1 MNYLSMGSRIREE
14 RLKLNLTQEQLAENV
29 HVSSAY
35 IGQIERGERSVSL
48 DVLLEIVNALGVT
61 VDYLL
66 ADSYT
71 GKYTNSVVAYS
82 LYRLLENR
90 DPRDVDAAFSLI
102 KTLFDSLET
111 YKRRPWSNSSFSSTK
126 EKGEGRQDL

>member
-1 MNYLSMGSRIREE
+1 MNYLSMGNRIREE
-14 RLKLNLTQEQLAENV
+14 RLKLNLTQEQLAEKV

-71 GKYTNSVVAYS
+71 GKYNESVVAYS
-82 LYRLLENR
+82 LFRLLENR
-90 DPRDVDAAFSLI
+90 DPRDVDTAFAVINS
-102 KTLFDSLET
+102 LFDCLET
-111 YKRRPWSNSSFSSTK
+111 YKRRPWSNNSFASSNGK
-126 EKGEGRQDL
+126 AEVKPD

>member
-1 MNYLSMGSRIREE
+1 MNYLSMGNRIREE

-71 GKYTNSVVAYS
+71 GRYTDSIIAYS

-90 DPRDVDAAFSLI
+90 DPRDIDTAFSII
-102 KTLFDSLET
+102 KTLFDCLES
-111 YKRRPWSNSSFSSTK
+111 YKRRPWSNHSFASAK
-126 EKGEGRQDL
+126 EKEETKQDS

>member
-1 MNYLSMGSRIREE
+1 MNYLSMGNRIREE

-35 IGQIERGERSVSL
+35 IGQIERGERSASL

-71 GKYTNSVVAYS
+71 GKYNESVVAYS
-82 LYRLLENR
+82 LSRLLENR
-90 DPRDVDAAFSLI
+90 DPRDVDTAFSVLN
-102 KTLFDSLET
+102 TLFDRLET
-111 YKRRPWSNSSFSSTK
+111 YKRRPWNSHSFSSGNGK
-126 EKGEGRQDL
+126 SDGKHEE